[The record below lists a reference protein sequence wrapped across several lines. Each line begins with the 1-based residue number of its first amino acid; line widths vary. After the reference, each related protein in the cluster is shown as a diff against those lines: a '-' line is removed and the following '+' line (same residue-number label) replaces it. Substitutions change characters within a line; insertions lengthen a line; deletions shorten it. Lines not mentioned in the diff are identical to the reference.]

1 MSEPKPRIQLSCER
15 GASAAYADAVTAAG
29 GIPCPGDS
37 PEPDLSCAGL
47 VLCGGGDLDPELFG
61 WPQAGGD
68 PPDRER
74 DVAELALFR
83 AFYQAGRPILGICR
97 GMQALNVFFG
107 GTLHARIPGHQQV
120 QGDLIH
126 PTRARGLLSQL
137 LGPAPLVNSNHH
149 QAVRVLGEELCLL
162 QQAADGTIEGF
173 CHETL
178 PILGVQWHPERQSG
192 ARLRADAVD
201 AGPLLR
207 YFVGQCSCKSAP
219 GLVHCEKR
227 GEADESHHT
236 GTKSG
241 AGTAYGG

>member
-83 AFYQAGRPILGICR
+83 AFYQA
-97 GMQALNVFFG
+97 
-107 GTLHARIPGHQQV
+107 
-120 QGDLIH
+120 
-126 PTRARGLLSQL
+126 
-137 LGPAPLVNSNHH
+137 
-149 QAVRVLGEELCLL
+149 
-162 QQAADGTIEGF
+162 
-173 CHETL
+173 
-178 PILGVQWHPERQSG
+178 
-192 ARLRADAVD
+192 
-201 AGPLLR
+201 
-207 YFVGQCSCKSAP
+207 
-219 GLVHCEKR
+219 
-227 GEADESHHT
+227 
-236 GTKSG
+236 
-241 AGTAYGG
+241 

>member
-29 GIPCPGDS
+29 GIPCPGYS

-97 GMQALNVFFG
+97 GMQVINVFFG
-107 GTLHARIPGHQQV
+107 GDLVQDWPGH
-120 QGDLIH
+120 
-126 PTRARGLLSQL
+126 S
-137 LGPAPLVNSNHH
+137 
-149 QAVRVLGEELCLL
+149 
-162 QQAADGTIEGF
+162 AADGADRLHAIKTAPSRLRALYGTHCIVNSSHHQVVGQLGDHLEPLQWADDGAVEALR
-173 CHETL
+173 HRTL
-178 PILGVQWHPERQSG
+178 PVWGVQWHPERLSASDRRLPDGLLLYRAFLSG
-192 ARLRADAVD
+192 
-201 AGPLLR
+201 GLL
-207 YFVGQCSCKSAP
+207 
-219 GLVHCEKR
+219 
-227 GEADESHHT
+227 
-236 GTKSG
+236 
-241 AGTAYGG
+241 